1 VSEKEAEEDFGDFL
15 HEGARKARAASET
28 RRFLVEVARGE
39 FEEFSETLLN

>member
-1 VSEKEAEEDFGDFL
+1 VSEKEAEKDFGDFL

-39 FEEFSETLLN
+39 FEDFSETLLS